1 MRCWIISILVVLVG
15 FSYAQSQQA
24 GQSSKVSYE
33 GQKVAVV
40 DLIANPKISIES
52 LQPLVQQKTGEP
64 YSSGKVEGTVSAL
77 RQTGHFTKVE
87 VAVKPDP
94 GGLHVTFTLEPALY
108 FGVFDFP
115 GATKGFSYTRLL
127 QVIDV
132 PKQTPYNQEV
142 VAKASENLLSFF
154 NSAGYFQA
162 QVQPEPQLDGT
173 HMLAN
178 VVFQVNLGKRARVG
192 NVEVLGTEPGEAN
205 RLLRATRSLRARAR
219 GASLKPGRPY
229 TPKRIDSAIALMKRD
244 LAGQHHLASKVSLDQ
259 AHYHQETNHADI
271 IIQARPGP
279 IVKVRVMGAKLSSL
293 PFLRG
298 RQMKKLIPIFSE
310 GTVDP
315 DLVEEGQQNLIDF
328 FQSKGY
334 FDARVTTNYQNP
346 DSNIDLVYNVN
357 RGSRHKVEI
366 VAFRGNQHID
376 KSDLIQQVV
385 VKPHRL
391 LSRGQFSDKLL
402 RQ

>member
-15 FSYAQSQQA
+15 FSYAQSQQT

-33 GQKVAVV
+33 GQTVAAV
-40 DLIANPKISIES
+40 DLIANPKISIKS

-132 PKQTPYNQEV
+132 PNQTLYKQDT
-142 VAKASENLLSFF
+142 VAKAQENLRSFF
-154 NSAGYFQA
+154 TSAGYFQA
-162 QVQPEPQLDGT
+162 QVQPEPQFDET

-178 VVFQVNLGKRARVG
+178 VVFHVTLGKRAKVG
-192 NVEVLGTEPGEAN
+192 KVEVRGPESAEAN
-205 RLLRATRSLRARAR
+205 RMLHATRSLGATAR
-219 GASLKPGRPY
+219 GAALKPGKSY

-244 LAGQHHLASKVSLDQ
+244 LASHHHLASKVHLDQ
-259 AHYHQETNHADI
+259 SLYHPETNHADI
-271 IIQARPGP
+271 VIGARPGP
-279 IVKVRVMGAKLSSL
+279 VVKVRVLGAKLSWF

-298 RQMKKLIPIFSE
+298 RQMKKLIPVFSE
-310 GTVDP
+310 GAVDP
-315 DLVEEGQQNLIDF
+315 DLVEEGRRNLIDF
-328 FQSKGY
+328 FQTKGY
-334 FDARVTTNYQNP
+334 FDAKVTADFKNQ
-346 DSNIDLVYNVN
+346 DSNVELVYDVN
-357 RGSRHKVEI
+357 RGSRHQVET
-366 VAFRGNQHID
+366 VAFRGNQ
-376 KSDLIQQVV
+376 
-385 VKPHRL
+385 
-391 LSRGQFSDKLL
+391 
-402 RQ
+402 